1 MRIIATHLLNDY
13 SGSPKVLMQLL
24 KGFTKKN
31 IETHLFTSLGRD
43 GFLSGIENVNYHF
56 FTYKFS
62 ENKFLRLFFFLYSQL
77 VLFVKLAF
85 FLKKTD
91 VVYINTILPF
101 GAALIA
107 KIKGCSIIYHVHET
121 SMKPLIL
128 KRFLFGIASFS
139 ASEVIYVSNFIA
151 QQEPLRG
158 RKSVLYNVLEKSFV
172 HLANKNNKKA
182 KTDKIVLM
190 ICSLKKYKGV
200 DEFVSLAKIN
210 SDFVFK
216 LVVNASQ
223 TEINDYFKNE
233 ILPSNLFLYPT
244 HKNLHPFYEE
254 ASIILNL
261 SDVNSWIETFGLTIL
276 EGMAYGLPA
285 IVPPIGGVVELVEN
299 GENGFLIDSK
309 DLTTISE
316 KIRSILT
323 TPELY
328 RSMSKNALEKSH
340 FFCEDYFE
348 NESIRLISN
357 IWKERNPQ
365 EK

>member
-1 MRIIATHLLNDY
+1 
-13 SGSPKVLMQLL
+13 
-24 KGFTKKN
+24 
-31 IETHLFTSLGRD
+31 
-43 GFLSGIENVNYHF
+43 
-56 FTYKFS
+56 
-62 ENKFLRLFFFLYSQL
+62 
-77 VLFVKLAF
+77 
-85 FLKKTD
+85 
-91 VVYINTILPF
+91 
-101 GAALIA
+101 
-107 KIKGCSIIYHVHET
+107 
-121 SMKPLIL
+121 
-128 KRFLFGIASFS
+128 
-139 ASEVIYVSNFIA
+139 
-151 QQEPLRG
+151 
-158 RKSVLYNVLEKSFV
+158 
-172 HLANKNNKKA
+172 
-182 KTDKIVLM
+182 M

-309 DLTTISE
+309 DLATISE
-316 KIRSILT
+316 KIRNILT

-328 RSMSKNALEKSH
+328 RSMSKNALEKSQ